1 MSGIKFLIITAEVL
15 SFVTCVVFKMNSIS
29 KLKIELLFLCDS
41 QR

>member
-29 KLKIELLFLCDS
+29 KLKIELLFFCDS